1 MFHSGSLIPHN
12 DSELISVTICMLS
25 LNCHFCAAIFSIYNS
40 FLVSYLSLF
49 ICVSFLFN
57 SSIQCSLTYY
67 NICFIRVA
75 TFALQQPQCLSALK
89 CVNKKPPQNSVN
101 VIRKRWRAL
110 LFRKYLL
117 GTLEKQSQSVS
128 SRHFV
133 SVVRKRTRKSLF
145 LRLER
150 PINKDRTLNFS
161 WLAIN
166 SIQYIF
172 NTSSIVWIQTVI
184 YGIFKQRLSH
194 WCLTDVSD
202 RLIHFQ
208 KNLLTGS
215 WISIFIII
223 LLTLGCYFVQSLSV
237 CFCWKQ
243 ENKNSHP
250 CN

>member
-1 MFHSGSLIPHN
+1 M
-12 DSELISVTICMLS
+12 
-25 LNCHFCAAIFSIYNS
+25 
-40 FLVSYLSLF
+40 
-49 ICVSFLFN
+49 
-57 SSIQCSLTYY
+57 
-67 NICFIRVA
+67 A

-110 LFRKYLL
+110 LFRKYLPS
-117 GTLEKQSQSVS
+117 TLEKQSQSVS
-128 SRHFV
+128 SRHFI

-161 WLAIN
+161 CLAIN

-172 NTSSIVWIQTVI
+172 NTSSIVWIQRVI

-223 LLTLGCYFVQSLSV
+223 LLTLGCYFVQLLSV

-250 CN
+250 CNQIWVILAYFT